1 MKISLECKDR
11 EGRIQKSGK
20 YPAYLVMTKV
30 IRERQEKISEVK
42 RSEKG
47 HRWLS
52 AREV

>member
-11 EGRIQKSGK
+11 EGRVQKSGE
-20 YPAYLVMTKV
+20 YQAYLVMTKI
-30 IRERQEKISEVK
+30 IRDRRKISEVK